1 MAGTACSGEWSSRFD
16 GRFMGEF
23 LGLTA
28 RPKGVILG
36 KVLKSLLR
44 YLVLLKDP
52 LEKTWHFLLF

>member
-1 MAGTACSGEWSSRFD
+1 
-16 GRFMGEF
+16 MGEF

-52 LEKTWHFLLF
+52 LEKTWNFLLF